1 MKITQIEFS
10 GAAERRMD
18 AINYPELVLKLQPQ
32 NTAMH
37 SGHTVAISHVIFGQC
52 PNKTSMFCV
61 EGIWDT

>member
-10 GAAERRMD
+10 QAAERRMD

-37 SGHTVAISHVIFGQC
+37 SGHTWQLA
-52 PNKTSMFCV
+52 M
-61 EGIWDT
+61 